1 MTTSNNTT
9 WNQSRNEI
17 IASALRKL
25 GILQEGQSVSSAEY
39 TIGTQALNAV
49 VMLLATKG
57 MPLWKRVQLPV
68 PLTSTKV
75 YNISDAIK
83 VAQVTLVNTGGT
95 QYDLIEKSLYD
106 YNRLPNN
113 STGVPV
119 HYTYQPKIQDG
130 TLTIWPL
137 PDAGSI
143 STKTLK
149 VTYQKEFDGFFSASE
164 TPDFP
169 SYWIQPIIYRLAAT
183 LAPEYGVPL
192 QDRQMLLKEAEMYEN
207 MAEGYG
213 DEDGSVYFQPDSMN
227 WKR

>member
-9 WNQSRNEI
+9 WDQTRNQI
-17 IASALRKL
+17 IESALRKL
-25 GILQEGQSVSSAEY
+25 GILQEGQSVSTSEY

-57 MPLWKRVQLPV
+57 MPLWKRVQTTIN
-68 PLTSTKV
+68 LTPTKV
-75 YNISDAIK
+75 YNIPDVVK
-83 VAQVTLVNTGGT
+83 LAQVTLVDVGGT

-106 YNRLPNN
+106 YNRLPND

-119 HYTYQPKIQDG
+119 HYTFQPKIQDG

-149 VTYQKEFDGFFSASE
+149 LTYQKEFDGFFNSTE

-169 SYWIQPIIYRLAAT
+169 SYWIQPLIYRLAVT

-192 QDRQMLLKEAEMYEN
+192 QDRQLLIKEAEMYEA

-213 DEDGSVYFQPDSMN
+213 DEDGSIFFQPDTMS
-227 WKR
+227 WRR

>member
-9 WNQSRNEI
+9 WDQSRNQI
-17 IASALRKL
+17 IESALRKL
-25 GILQEGQSVSSAEY
+25 GILQEGQVVSTSEY
-39 TIGTQALNAV
+39 TVGTQALNAV

-57 MPLWKRVQLPV
+57 MPLWKRTQVIIT
-68 PLTSTKV
+68 LTSTKT
-75 YNISDAIK
+75 YTISNAIK
-83 VAQVTLVNTGGT
+83 LAQVTLVDIGGT

-130 TLTIWPL
+130 TLNIWPL

-143 STKTLK
+143 TTKTLK
-149 VTYQKEFDGFFSASE
+149 VTYQKEFDGFFNSTE

-192 QDRQMLLKEAEMYEN
+192 QDRQLLLKEAEMYET

-213 DEDGSVYFQPDSMN
+213 DEDGSVYFQPDTMS